1 MAKSKGK
8 GRIRT
13 VDFSQANKGGS
24 VLIPPGKYDFK
35 FISMEE
41 KERDDDNHGYN
52 FKFKGTSGKAKGKT
66 FWLYATDSVEGAW
79 KLREVLHAL
88 GIGPIPFEEFDID
101 LDEIDGA
108 EGHEV
113 VGHVKT
119 DNWEGKDRSKLQ
131 TLEKDDSIEEDDNGE
146 GEGEDEGRGSRRGT
160 SRSRGGRDEEN
171 DRGSRRS
178 NGKGKAKVTEDEIR
192 EMDEDDLASLSKK
205 NKLDVDL
212 DDFKTISKK
221 RTAVVEAMEQADL
234 L

>member
-146 GEGEDEGRGSRRGT
+146 GEGEGEDEGRGSRRGT

-171 DRGSRRS
+171 D
-178 NGKGKAKVTEDEIR
+178 
-192 EMDEDDLASLSKK
+192 
-205 NKLDVDL
+205 
-212 DDFKTISKK
+212 
-221 RTAVVEAMEQADL
+221 
-234 L
+234 